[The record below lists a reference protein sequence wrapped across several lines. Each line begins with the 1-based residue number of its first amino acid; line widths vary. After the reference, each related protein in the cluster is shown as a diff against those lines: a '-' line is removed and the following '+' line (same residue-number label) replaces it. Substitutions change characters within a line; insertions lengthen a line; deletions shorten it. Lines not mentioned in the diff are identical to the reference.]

1 MVVFVVVVVVVV
13 VGGGGGGGGVV
24 VGTCMTVF
32 VGQEMFS
39 FSAPQR
45 PDPKI
50 SQRAL
55 NPELFPE
62 KWLQP
67 ALPRVNATPHVR

>member
-1 MVVFVVVVVVVV
+1 MVVVVV
-13 VGGGGGGGGVV
+13 VGS
-24 VGTCMTVF
+24 CMTVF

-50 SQRAL
+50 
-55 NPELFPE
+55 
-62 KWLQP
+62 
-67 ALPRVNATPHVR
+67 